1 MKPVKLPPPTAEP
14 RVRQSNLA
22 LFRVVAMLLIV
33 AHHYVVNSGLLTE
46 MMKEPSS
53 LHSLSYLWFG
63 MWGKTGIN
71 CFMMITG
78 YFMCKSD
85 ITMKKLVKLLTQIYF
100 YKMVIFLIFLFTGYE
115 QLTASRLLRLLSPV
129 WGFNTDFVSCFIL
142 FFLTIPFW
150 NILIRHINQRQHL
163 YLMALLV
170 GGFSLL
176 PTYPDFVV
184 TNNYVVWFGVIY
196 VVASYIRLYPVRWFE
211 KRALWGWLTV
221 ALILLTVM
229 STWVIS
235 SRYAVRAG
243 EVGEWQMYKYL
254 AYFVYESTMFMPL
267 CIGVSSFL
275 FFKNLQMPYIKAI
288 NIVGASTFG
297 VLLIHANS
305 NAMRQWLWQDVVDCV
320 GHYASNVFIYPL
332 CAVIIIFTLC
342 ILIDRLRIL
351 FIEKQ
356 LLNFLCPTKV

>member
-1 MKPVKLPPPTAEP
+1 
-14 RVRQSNLA
+14 
-22 LFRVVAMLLIV
+22 MLLIV
-33 AHHYVVNSGLLTE
+33 AHHYVVNSGLLSE

-115 QLTASRLLRLLSPV
+115 HIEFKRIIQVLSPV
-129 WGFNTDFVSCFIL
+129 WGFNTNFVSCFIL
-142 FFLTIPFW
+142 FFLTIPYW
-150 NILIRHINQRQHL
+150 NILIRHMSQRQHL
-163 YLMALLV
+163 FLMTLLV
-170 GGFSLL
+170 IAFSVL
-176 PTYPDFVV
+176 PTYRSFVV
-184 TNNYVVWFGVIY
+184 INNYVIWFGVIY
-196 VVASYIRLYPVRWFE
+196 VVASYIRLYPIILYQN
-211 KRALWGWLTV
+211 ASLWGWLTLGLV
-221 ALILLTVM
+221 LIALL
-229 STWVIS
+229 STYWFGS
-235 SRYAVRAG
+235 YY
-243 EVGEWQMYKYL
+243 VGESNRAL
-254 AYFVYESTMFMPL
+254 AFS
-267 CIGVSSFL
+267 IGVSSFL

-305 NAMRQWLWQDVVDCV
+305 NAMRQWLWKDVVDCV
-320 GHYASNVFIYPL
+320 GHYSSNVFIYPL